1 MTMRPSLLPFFF
13 AACVTASTPAQTHV
27 PVLMISVDGMR
38 PDYVTHA
45 DEHGLKIPNLRR
57 FVAEGTYAEGVHG
70 VFPTVTYPSHTT
82 LVTGVLPAEHGIYNN
97 LLFDPEHHFDGAW
110 FWYSDQ
116 VKVPTLWSA
125 AHAAGL
131 HTASVSWPVT
141 VDSHVIDDNIPE
153 YWRGTLSV
161 EAGNPQDRLLMNA
174 VSRPDGALAEMQ
186 RRLGPYTMGTEVTL
200 AGDRTRTTFA
210 ADILTRK
217 HPDFMTVHLSSLDEE
232 EHLHAPFSP
241 EANAD
246 LEGLDTCI
254 GELITAA
261 KAANPATTVVI
272 VSDHGF
278 APIHEEVN
286 LYLPFL
292 QAGLITA
299 GKPAPGSSTPTV
311 AAWTAEPW
319 LAGGMAAIML
329 HDPNDAAVR
338 QQVKALLDTLAADPA
353 NGIDRILTGPEAEAK
368 GAFPGASFLVLMRV
382 GFYTGAAFTGPL
394 LRSTA
399 GHGTHGYSPDAPEM
413 RSSFFAMG
421 PHVAHGQDL
430 GQIDMRAIAPT
441 VAAVL
446 GISLPSAAEKP
457 LLLVQPK

>member
-1 MTMRPSLLPFFF
+1 MPLR
-13 AACVTASTPAQTHV
+13 AALSSVFLAAVAGLSSPAQTHG

-45 DEHGLKIPNLRR
+45 DEHGLRIPNLRR
-57 FVAEGTYAEGVHG
+57 FLTAGAYADGVHG
-70 VFPTVTYPSHTT
+70 VYPTVTYPSHTT

-97 LLFDPEHHFDGAW
+97 LIFDPTHHFDGAW
-110 FWYSDQ
+110 YWYSEE

-141 VDSHVIDDNIPE
+141 VDSEAIDDNIPE
-153 YWRGTLSV
+153 YWRGTLSI
-161 EAGNPQDRLLMNA
+161 EADNPQDRYLRNA
-174 VSRPDGALAEMQ
+174 VSRPEGALAEMQ

-200 AGDRTRTTFA
+200 AGDRVRTAFA

-246 LEGLDTCI
+246 LEGIDACI
-254 GELITAA
+254 GQLITSA
-261 KAANPATTVVI
+261 KAANPSTSIVI

-278 APIHEEVN
+278 ASIHDAVN

-292 QAGLITA
+292 QAGLITV
-299 GKPAPGSSTPTV
+299 GKPAPGSATPTIT
-311 AAWTAEPW
+311 AWTAEPW
-319 LAGGMAAIML
+319 LAGGMAAVML
-329 HDPNDAAVR
+329 HDPNDTTTR
-338 QQVKALLDTLAADPA
+338 QQVKAVLDKLAADPA
-353 NGIDRILTGPEAEAK
+353 NGIDRILTGAEAEQR
-368 GAFPGASFLVLMRV
+368 GAFPGAAFLVLMRV
-382 GFYTGAAFTGPL
+382 GFYTGAALSGPL
-394 LRSTA
+394 LTPTSGR
-399 GHGTHGYSPDAPEM
+399 GTHGYSPDAPEM

-421 PHVAHGQDL
+421 PCIAHGRDL
-430 GQIDMRAIAPT
+430 GQIDMRQIAPS
-441 VAAVL
+441 VAEML
-446 GISLPSAAEKP
+446 GVSLPSAAAKP
-457 LLLVQPK
+457 LAICTR

>member
-1 MTMRPSLLPFFF
+1 MILRSALSFALLT
-13 AACVTASTPAQTHV
+13 AAVISPAQTHG
-27 PVLMISVDGMR
+27 PVLMISIDGMR

-57 FVAEGTYAEGVHG
+57 FLVEGAYAEGVHG

-97 LLFDPEHHFDGAW
+97 QIFDPERHFDGAW
-110 FWYSDQ
+110 YWYSEQ

-131 HTASVSWPVT
+131 RTASVSWPVT
-141 VDSHVIDDNIPE
+141 VDSDAIDENLPE
-153 YWRGTLSV
+153 YWRSTLSV
-161 EAGNPQDRLLMNA
+161 EAGNPQDRYLMNA

-200 AGDRTRTTFA
+200 AGDRTRTAFA

-241 EANAD
+241 EADAD
-246 LEGLDTCI
+246 REGIDACI
-254 GELITAA
+254 AQLITAA
-261 KAANPATTVVI
+261 RAAKSATTVVI

-278 APIHEEVN
+278 AAIHDAVN
-286 LYLPFL
+286 LYIPFL
-292 QAGLITA
+292 QAGLITVS
-299 GKPAPGSSTPTV
+299 KPATGSVTPTV
-311 AAWTAEPW
+311 TAWTAEPW

-329 HDPNDAAVR
+329 HDPNDANTRKV
-338 QQVKALLDTLAADPA
+338 VKAMLDKLAADPS
-353 NGIDRILTGPEAEAK
+353 NGIERILTGAEEEDR
-368 GAFPGASFLVLMRV
+368 GAFPGASFLVLLRV
-382 GFYTGAAFTGPL
+382 GFYTGTAFSEPL
-394 LRSTA
+394 LTSSS
-399 GHGTHGYSPDAPEM
+399 GHGTHGYTPDAPEM
-413 RSSFFAMG
+413 RSSFFMLG
-421 PHVAHGQDL
+421 PGDAHGRDL

-441 VAAVL
+441 LAGVL
-446 GISLPSAAEKP
+446 GVSLPSAQYKP
-457 LLLVQPK
+457 LILSGR